1 MCCLLSPNLPPLKG
15 GRVWCPT
22 SPTTPTPRRDTAFK
36 RKKRGVRSES
46 APVILAGRD
55 AAEKRQPRAIVGG
68 LLFAVASPPPGKE
81 SFNRRV
87 WSALMCLSTEFCERR
102 FRIHRPRLRRIRSL
116 PLEGWGEDPKKI
128 EAIIKDNAEVLAMYR
143 EEMVEKPGGSRRP
156 IADIVSNDGKVDS
169 GNSRAY
175 SIARVKKDCDPDT
188 VAEVLAGKISPNAA
202 LVRSGIRVNRG
213 LR

>member
-1 MCCLLSPNLPPLKG
+1 MLNDIEKAQL
-15 GRVWCPT
+15 
-22 SPTTPTPRRDTAFK
+22 A
-36 RKKRGVRSES
+36 SETLQCFS
-46 APVILAGRD
+46 GLAGRLENFPGMLKKMIE
-55 AAEKRQPRAIVGG
+55 EKVW
-68 LLFAVASPPPGKE
+68 E
-81 SFNRRV
+81 RRV
-87 WSALMCLSTEFCERR
+87 HHGRTYELPNLYALITRK
-102 FRIHRPRLRRIRSL
+102 

-143 EEMVEKPGGSRRP
+143 EEMVEKPGRP
-156 IADIVSNDGKVDS
+156 AGLIHDNVMNKPQ
-169 GNSRAY
+169 GNARAY